1 MYRNSDKPTTNSTL
15 TKPTKSAIINRTI
28 THRNRNR
35 RNRIYEIIILCF
47 GTWLTGVS
55 KAGFGGGI
63 GMIVVPL
70 FTQFRPARNVI
81 TLMLPLLFSTDVI
94 SLGHYWKQ
102 WHRKSIW
109 QLIPGAIIGI
119 ALASFI
125 LKDISDVHLKK
136 IIGGIA
142 CLFATL
148 EFSRSQLKQRLNPDA
163 AEEPVIHFKTWHGLL
178 LGTLAGIFSTLAH
191 MAGPVIVM
199 YLLPQRLGNR
209 TFVATT
215 TLLYFFINL
224 AKIPAYFQL
233 GMFSF
238 ELIIEAL
245 ALLPFVGLGVQ
256 VGVFLNNRFP
266 ERIFSRIILIVLFA
280 TGIHLLMS

>member
-1 MYRNSDKPTTNSTL
+1 
-15 TKPTKSAIINRTI
+15 
-28 THRNRNR
+28 
-35 RNRIYEIIILCF
+35 
-47 GTWLTGVS
+47 
-55 KAGFGGGI
+55 
-63 GMIVVPL
+63 MIVVPL
-70 FTQFRPARNVI
+70 FASFRPARKVVLP
-81 TLMLPLLFSTDVI
+81 LMLLLLFSTDVI

-102 WHRKSIW
+102 WHKKSIW
-109 QLIPGAIIGI
+109 RLIPGAVIGI
-119 ALASFI
+119 VFASFI

-142 CLFATL
+142 CLFAVI
-148 EFSRSQLKQRLNPDA
+148 EFLRGKIRKPFNPDDTD
-163 AEEPVIHFKTWHGLL
+163 EPSAIHFKAWHGVL
-178 LGTLAGIFSTLAH
+178 LGTLGGIFSTLAH

-224 AKIPAYFQL
+224 TKIPAYLQL
-233 GMFSF
+233 GLFSWDI
-238 ELIIEAL
+238 IIEAI

-256 VGVFLNNRFP
+256 VGVFLNSRFS
-266 ERIFSRIILIVLFA
+266 ERNFSRIVLIALFA

>member
-1 MYRNSDKPTTNSTL
+1 MHYRKIYSGE
-15 TKPTKSAIINRTI
+15 IY
-28 THRNRNR
+28 
-35 RNRIYEIIILCF
+35 IYEIIIFCF

-70 FTQFRPARNVI
+70 FASFRPARTVVLP
-81 TLMLPLLFSTDVI
+81 LMLLLLFSTDVI

-102 WHRKSIW
+102 WDRKSIW
-109 QLIPGAIIGI
+109 RLIPGAVIGI
-119 ALASFI
+119 IFASFI
-125 LKDISDVHLKK
+125 LKDLSDVHLKK

-142 CLFATL
+142 CLFAL
-148 EFSRSQLKQRLNPDA
+148 IEFLRGKITKYLNPDA
-163 AEEPVIHFKTWHGLL
+163 TDETPALEFKAWHGVL
-178 LGTLAGIFSTLAH
+178 LGTLGGIFSTLAH

-224 AKIPAYFQL
+224 TKIPAYFQL
-233 GMFSF
+233 GLFSWDI
-238 ELIIEAL
+238 IIEAL
-245 ALLPFVGLGVQ
+245 VLLPFVGLGVQ
-256 VGVFLNNRFP
+256 VGVFLNSRFS
-266 ERIFSRIILIVLFA
+266 ERNFSRIVLIVLFA
-280 TGIHLLMS
+280 TGIHLLIY

>member
-1 MYRNSDKPTTNSTL
+1 
-15 TKPTKSAIINRTI
+15 
-28 THRNRNR
+28 
-35 RNRIYEIIILCF
+35 
-47 GTWLTGVS
+47 
-55 KAGFGGGI
+55 
-63 GMIVVPL
+63 MIVVPL
-70 FTQFRPARNVI
+70 FASFRPARNVVLP
-81 TLMLPLLFSTDVI
+81 LMLLLLFSTDVI

-109 QLIPGAIIGI
+109 RLIPGAVIGI
-119 ALASFI
+119 VLASFI

-142 CLFATL
+142 CLFVVIEFLRGKLTKQLNADASDETPAL
-148 EFSRSQLKQRLNPDA
+148 EFKA
-163 AEEPVIHFKTWHGLL
+163 WHGVL
-178 LGTLAGIFSTLAH
+178 LGTLGGIFSTLAH

-224 AKIPAYFQL
+224 TKIPAYFQL
-233 GMFSF
+233 GLFSWDI
-238 ELIIEAL
+238 IIEAL
-245 ALLPFVGLGVQ
+245 VLLPFVALGVQ
-256 VGVFLNNRFP
+256 VGVYLNSRFS
-266 ERIFSRIILIVLFA
+266 ERNFSRIVLIALFA